1 MKIIKIAIPTLT
13 VILIASQLF
22 RIAVIN
28 QDETLK
34 LIQKNEMIEIEIAVP
49 ADEEQGELKSLEWII
64 LSELDTYQDTL
75 RTPLEKAFNIKVDP
89 TTGEKTGSFYKD
101 AKGNTVKDNSLK
113 LILTSNQLVAQM
125 LDNETTLQALSDA
138 ACNTYADLEEDDV
151 VTNAMLALNG
161 YFNLLPDGEPAYA
174 NPNST
179 LTRAEF
185 MTMVFRADN
194 TVDTTLTV
202 NKDFESLV
210 GKSEYNLFAQG
221 LADKTYL
228 NITDKSLNEKTYVGT
243 ISRAEAVYYFMNTYF
258 ADELKDFDA
267 SKVKLDDTKDGGNIA
282 AAQGFADKKYSK
294 SYEPIWAINNPEE
307 GLPTDLY
314 KALAFAQYKGF
325 IDSETRWDEGL
336 TKAESI
342 ELLVNIYKNLGTP
355 TTPELET
362 PDTPDVEVESPDGT
376 ETKPD
381 GTETKPDGTETKP
394 DGSETP
400 QPDGSETTDTPE
412 SKPDD
417 DDGLNWDAFLE
428 KFPEGSFDD
437 LEHIGEID
445 MDNSDYDGG
454 VKLQ

>member
-1 MKIIKIAIPTLT
+1 MNEKFMKIIKIAIPTLT

-294 SYEPIWAINNPEE
+294 SYELIWAINNPEE

-314 KALAFAQYKGF
+314 KALAFAQYKRF

-336 TKAESI
+336 TKAESL

-355 TTPELET
+355 SIDAPTPPESEVPETET
-362 PDTPDVEVESPDGT
+362 PDV
-376 ETKPD
+376 
-381 GTETKPDGTETKP
+381 
-394 DGSETP
+394 ETP
-400 QPDGSETTDTPE
+400 QPDTEVEKPETETPPPTTEE
-412 SKPDD
+412 STPSDD
-417 DDGLNWDAFLE
+417 DNTSGWDGTFKVDEDACID
-428 KFPEGSFDD
+428 FDD
-437 LEHIGEID
+437 LEHGGKID
-445 MDNSDYDGG
+445 MEDPGYDLG
-454 VKLQ
+454 LDFN